1 MQSATLHRCLF
12 ACLALACLG
21 LGSCATPLSKNEC
34 MAMDWR
40 TIGYEDGAA
49 GYPASRIGVHRR
61 ACGEH
66 GVAPDFDAYQ
76 AGRAEGL
83 LEFCTAANGYR
94 IGAAGREYAGVCPVE
109 REGDFLRAFS
119 EGHESYVMRSRVNAT
134 SSQLAAKRRE
144 LERLEK
150 AVVHNAAAA
159 VDETATRE
167 ARAAAVLETAKLAEQ
182 VGKVKTEIRQ
192 LEQDLA
198 HQRQELDAYL
208 AIHPPLVG
216 SRQE

>member
-1 MQSATLHRCLF
+1 MHSVALARYLI

-21 LGSCATPLSKNEC
+21 VGSCTTLSKDEC

-49 GYPASRIGVHRR
+49 GHQGSRIGVHRK
-61 ACGEH
+61 ACAEH

-83 LEFCTAANGYR
+83 VEFCTAANGYR
-94 IGAAGREYAGVCPVE
+94 IGAAGGQYAGVCPIE

-119 EGHESYVMRSRVNAT
+119 EGQEAYELRSRVNSA
-134 SSQLAAKRRE
+134 SNQLGTKRRE

-150 AVVHNAAAA
+150 EVTKNA
-159 VDETATRE
+159 
-167 ARAAAVLETAKLAEQ
+167 
-182 VGKVKTEIRQ
+182 
-192 LEQDLA
+192 
-198 HQRQELDAYL
+198 
-208 AIHPPLVG
+208 
-216 SRQE
+216 